1 MAALTEPFATGDSFL
16 HRMDPRIRLVAAL
29 VLSVPVALLPESRPA
44 WLALAAGLILV
55 KMARLDLL
63 VVLKRLLMVNFFIAF
78 LWFFLPFSVPGEPVF
93 DLGPLHATAQGIDR
107 ALLITVKSNAVVIS
121 LMALLGTISIQ
132 NLGPALQ
139 QLGVP
144 DKLCHI
150 LLFTHRY
157 VFSIY
162 QEYTTMRQAMRARG
176 FKPRTDRH
184 TYRTFAWLVGML
196 LVKSWD
202 RAERVQG
209 AMRCRGFHGRF
220 YSLAAFRTR
229 PPDYLFLA
237 ACVALSAGLA
247 YMGFIQG
254 GLS

>member
-1 MAALTEPFATGDSFL
+1 VASLTEPFASGDSFL
-16 HRMDPRIRLVAAL
+16 HDMDPRIRLLAAL
-29 VLSVPVALLPESRPA
+29 VLTVPVAVLPALRPA

-55 KMARLDLL
+55 KMARLNMLHVLNRLL
-63 VVLKRLLMVNFFIAF
+63 VVNLFIVF

-107 ALLITVKSNAVVIS
+107 ALLITVKSNAVVVS

-132 NLGPALQ
+132 NLGPAMQ

-150 LLFTHRY
+150 
-157 VFSIY
+157 FSIY

-176 FKPRTDRH
+176 FKPRTDTH
-184 TYRTFAWLVGML
+184 TYRTYAWLVGML

-202 RAERVQG
+202 RAERVHG
-209 AMRCRGFHGRF
+209 AMLCRGFRGRF
-220 YSLAAFRTR
+220 YSLTAFETR
-229 PPDYLFLA
+229 PADYLFLLGCA
-237 ACVALSAGLA
+237 ALSASLI

-254 GLS
+254 RPL